1 MERIEELLIRIE
13 AKLDVLLSG
22 KQTQT
27 TPEKDRSPVKELLPF
42 KPKQPAVIQM
52 VWANV
57 ETGVWAKMLEV
68 STSTIKVHVRG
79 VMRKTG
85 YKSRAQI
92 AMMAE
97 ELLGMAANAYERGA
111 GIPQDWY
118 VNRDKYGAHTKM
130 LQQKVR

>member
-1 MERIEELLIRIE
+1 MERIEERLIRIE

-22 KQTQT
+22 KQSQP
-27 TPEKDRSPVKELLPF
+27 TPVKDRSLVKELLSF
-42 KPKQPAVIQM
+42 TPKQHAAIQM

-57 ETGVWAKMLEV
+57 DTETMAETLGV
-68 STSTIKVHVRG
+68 SISTIKVHIRG

-85 YKSRAQI
+85 FKSRAQI

-97 ELLGMAANAYERGA
+97 EMLGMDATAYERGA

-118 VNRDKYGAHTKM
+118 VNRDKYETHTKM

>member
-13 AKLDVLLSG
+13 AKLDVLLSN
-22 KQTQT
+22 KQSQT
-27 TPEKDRSPVKELLPF
+27 TPVEDRSIIKDLLSF
-42 KPKQPAVIQM
+42 TPKQHAVIQM
-52 VWANV
+52 VWGNV
-57 ETGVWAKMLEV
+57 ATEAMADVLGV
-68 STSTIKVHVRG
+68 SISTIKVHIRG

-97 ELLGMAANAYERGA
+97 EMLGMDAVAYERGA

-118 VNRDKYGAHTKM
+118 VNRDKHETHTKM

>member
-22 KQTQT
+22 KQSQT
-27 TPEKDRSPVKELLPF
+27 TPEKDRSLVKELLSF
-42 KPKQPAVIQM
+42 TPKQHAAIQM

-57 ETGVWAKMLEV
+57 DTEAMAKILDV
-68 STSTIKVHVRG
+68 SISTIKVHIRG

-97 ELLGMAANAYERGA
+97 ELLGMDANAYERGA